1 MDEVQRLV
9 ELLRMVIR
17 TFGTNR
23 EVERKLGMRP
33 GYLSRI
39 FGGAVELRMEH
50 VLAVCRALDV
60 APGEFFTLAFPT
72 GPEPVTEA
80 GSKMFARLRP
90 KGGQASLPQI
100 PQPPASKPPIKAG
113 GTLLTTDEVDARI
126 RSAMGEFLVA
136 FGKLFGGGSNP

>member
-1 MDEVQRLV
+1 MGEVQRLV

-39 FGGAVELRMEH
+39 FGGAVELRVEH
-50 VLAVCRALDV
+50 ILAVCRALEV
-60 APGEFFTLAFPT
+60 APGEFFALAFPT

-80 GSKMFARLRP
+80 GRKMFARLRP
-90 KGGQASLPQI
+90 QGQPVVPALPQ
-100 PQPPASKPPIKAG
+100 PKPAAKPG
-113 GTLLTTDEVDARI
+113 SGLLTAEEVDARI
-126 RSAMGEFLVA
+126 RSTMGEFLVA
-136 FGKLFGGGSNP
+136 FGKLFGGGGSGGG